1 MSIIKS
7 QKEITKRNDILSAQ
21 FKIDSIHCLNFVKLF
36 IVNGYTEYHIAQI
49 VRLPVNKFK
58 KIHNI
63 YSKIFCLTLYNKCI
77 WNGACM
83 VSIKNSAVIR
93 VWKQID
99 SYGVQKFV
107 IYGTNTFTN
116 EDCYYIFLHL
126 KSQIHESN
134 FLTEVSL
141 PFGHNGHKYS

>member
-1 MSIIKS
+1 MMSIIKS

-21 FKIDSIHCLNFVKLF
+21 FKIESIHCLNFVKLF
-36 IVNGYTEYHIAQI
+36 IVNDYTEYHIAQI

-93 VWKQID
+93 GENKLILMAYKNLLYTGQTLLQMKTV
-99 SYGVQKFV
+99 
-107 IYGTNTFTN
+107 TTFF
-116 EDCYYIFLHL
+116 YI
-126 KSQIHESN
+126 
-134 FLTEVSL
+134 
-141 PFGHNGHKYS
+141 